1 MKTAETIKSVAFD
14 AQNLVPNTQK
24 LETWNS
30 TIGNQHPTTPKPKT
44 QGLAKG
50 SQCPTVPT
58 RPKYENSVFS

>member
-1 MKTAETIKSVAFD
+1 
-14 AQNLVPNTQK
+14 VPNTQK
-24 LETWNS
+24 LETWNL
-30 TIGNQHPTTPKPKT
+30 TIGNQHPTTLKPET